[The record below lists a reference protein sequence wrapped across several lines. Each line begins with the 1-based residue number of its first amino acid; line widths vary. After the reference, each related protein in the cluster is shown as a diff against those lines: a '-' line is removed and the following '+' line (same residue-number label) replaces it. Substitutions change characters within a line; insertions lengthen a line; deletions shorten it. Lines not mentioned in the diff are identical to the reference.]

1 MSGEYIGKI
10 VECGDR
16 KYMVVEEVL
25 TLEGPRLV
33 LGEKER
39 IITTPK
45 EVRLLDEEEQLL
57 AKAERMCERYT
68 ELVETSDEVREF
80 CDLDEE
86 LYGMGSKKQ
95 PDELY
100 REENGCRY
108 YIELPYW
115 DVIKTWE
122 MAEVRHYGYSWR
134 MQPTKGGS
142 FRGCLALC
150 GYTHE
155 EIELILDKQI
165 EKDRRL
171 ETAQ

>member
-10 VECGDR
+10 VEYDER
-16 KYMVVEEVL
+16 KYMVVQEVL
-25 TLEGPRLV
+25 DLEGLWLV

-39 IITTPK
+39 IMIPSNA
-45 EVRLLDEEEQLL
+45 VRLLDEEEQLL
-57 AKAERMCERYT
+57 MKAERLCERYT

-86 LYGMGSKKQ
+86 LYGMGSERQ

-100 REENGCRY
+100 REENGRRY

-115 DVIKTWE
+115 EVIKTWSK
-122 MAEVRHYGYSWR
+122 AEIRHHGYSWR
-134 MQPTKGGS
+134 MQPAEGS
-142 FRGCLALC
+142 SVRRCFALC

-155 EIELILDKQI
+155 EIERILDRRI
-165 EKDRRL
+165 EEDRND
-171 ETAQ
+171 E